1 MARRGTSIAT
11 NRVVCMAEEHR
22 CYIIMSGHKIGILKE
37 KRTYKA
43 MTNEKSELKRIEAI
57 STFGAIEATACAI
70 VV

>member
-1 MARRGTSIAT
+1 
-11 NRVVCMAEEHR
+11 MAEEHR

-43 MTNEKSELKRIEAI
+43 ITNEKSELKRIEAI